1 MHCHRILV
9 SALFIDMSS
18 LLPTFISK
26 KYFLLSLVSFSFCT
40 LPDIYIFLNV
50 ALVVVIVVAV
60 AVVEAA
66 VGSVELQREKETH
79 CQQCRASERLTAN
92 AERSNS

>member
-26 KYFLLSLVSFSFCT
+26 KYFYFHLYILHVYKVMLVDIKVMCHSSGRNPRHSHFHYFS
-40 LPDIYIFLNV
+40 
-50 ALVVVIVVAV
+50 
-60 AVVEAA
+60 
-66 VGSVELQREKETH
+66 
-79 CQQCRASERLTAN
+79 
-92 AERSNS
+92 

>member
-1 MHCHRILV
+1 M
-9 SALFIDMSS
+9 
-18 LLPTFISK
+18 
-26 KYFLLSLVSFSFCT
+26 
-40 LPDIYIFLNV
+40 
-50 ALVVVIVVAV
+50 VVVVV

-79 CQQCRASERLTAN
+79 RQQCRASERLTAN